1 MLSNDGSLILVWSE
15 IIIVGQTVGIQ
26 YSVHNTETIRNPLIS
41 KLAYFI
47 YLQENEIVKRD
58 ALSKTSKALHFAL
71 AS

>member
-1 MLSNDGSLILVWSE
+1 MSRCALLSNDGSLILVWSE

-58 ALSKTSKALHFAL
+58 AL
-71 AS
+71 